1 MRRRPN
7 LSTRNFDAIRARS
20 SPLDNAVIDEFLARR
35 IGRREFLR
43 YASVLG
49 ISAPLLGA
57 LMPGAARAPD
67 FGGQR
72 QANRDGS
79 LWTFKIR
86 RGEQFHDGGTL
97 PSADV
102 VATIDR
108 LAD

>member
-7 LSTRNFDAIRARS
+7 PSTRNFDAIRARS

-57 LMPGAARAPD
+57 LMPGAARAAGKP
-67 FGGQR
+67 GG
-72 QANRDGS
+72 AVTVGMTVPSGS
-79 LWTFKIR
+79 IDPLTVADTGGGWPVLW
-86 RGEQFHDGGTL
+86 DGGDFSL
-97 PSADV
+97 
-102 VATIDR
+102 
-108 LAD
+108 